1 MVSPY
6 RCPICHLPVTG
17 AQSDQ
22 WLRVGWLRDHGFD
35 VPDGGDQRIV
45 RVHFGC
51 VALAELKA
59 AQNHAVQTMHDI
71 AKGLPR

>member
-1 MVSPY
+1 LS
-6 RCPICHLPVTG
+6 HLPVTG

-22 WLRVGWLRDHGFD
+22 WLRVGWLRAHGFD
-35 VPDGGDQRIV
+35 GMDGGDQRIV

-59 AQNHAVQTMHDI
+59 AQNHAIQTIAEI